1 MSTIRQSS
9 VARGLKVV
17 GALTACVYLATC
29 LFYAYRPGVYRSAGR
44 ELFAWFFSLTLLPLF
59 YKGYRL
65 VEESREEAT
74 ARVVVGFAAVF
85 CLLTVL
91 TVPFHSTDVFGY
103 INRGWQQ
110 VHYGQNPYL
119 YTLAEVPGWQQDPML
134 REHWLYN
141 PVPYGFLFTLLA
153 RGLAW
158 LGGGNWWLTLL
169 LFKLVNAAAY
179 ALTGWLVWRGA
190 HRVGLERPALALY
203 AFLWNP
209 LILMHHLANGHNDI
223 LVGCLLAL
231 TFYLLTT
238 AACLWTVPVL
248 VAAALLKYAPGLLAP
263 LALLFVWKRRGLKA
277 ALAGLGLG
285 ALLAVAVSAPY
296 VKDWRRFRLED
307 IRDNATLIDNSL
319 HSLLIHL
326 YRNLARLFP
335 PLAQFTGAVDTLIKT
350 ALRVGFL
357 AFVVFRAVR
366 LPKDLTAR
374 RVMHETALVLT
385 VLICVVSS
393 KFNGWYMG
401 ILLPAALFL
410 EEDHWLRRFVVLVT
424 CAQLLSLT
432 FFKQAYMLN
441 YFAMVIVPAWI
452 VYRQGKAGVRYQ
464 VPGDGGSNTGT

>member
-1 MSTIRQSS
+1 MSTSPQSKGP
-9 VARGLKVV
+9 RGLKVV
-17 GALTACVYLATC
+17 GALTACVYLAAC
-29 LFYAYRPGVYRSAGR
+29 LFYAYRPGVYRSTGR
-44 ELFAWFFSLTLLPLF
+44 ELFAWFFSLSLLPLF

-65 VEESREEAT
+65 VEESRGEGGA

-110 VHYGQNPYL
+110 VRYGQNPYL

-153 RGLAW
+153 RGLAA

-169 LFKLVNAAAY
+169 LFKLLNAAAY

-231 TFYLLTT
+231 AFYLLTT
-238 AACLWTVPVL
+238 AACLWTIPVL
-248 VAAALLKYAPGLLAP
+248 VAAGLLKYAPGLLVP
-263 LALLFVWKRRGLKA
+263 LALLFVWKRRGWRA
-277 ALAGLGLG
+277 AFAGLGLG
-285 ALLAVAVSAPY
+285 ALLAVVVSAPY
-296 VKDWRRFRLED
+296 LKDWGNFRLED

-319 HSLLIHL
+319 HSLLIHV
-326 YRNLARLFP
+326 YRNIARLFT
-335 PLAQFTGAVDTLIKT
+335 PLAQFTGAADTFIKT
-350 ALRVGFL
+350 ALRAGFLVFL
-357 AFVVFRAVR
+357 AFRAFAVLR
-366 LPKDLTAR
+366 ALRSSKDLTAR
-374 RVMHETALVLT
+374 RVMYETTLALT

-410 EEDHWLRRFVVLVT
+410 EEGHWLRRFVVLVT

-441 YFAMVIVPAWI
+441 YFAMVLVPAWL
-452 VYRQGKAGVRYQ
+452 VYRQLRLERAAES
-464 VPGDGGSNTGT
+464 PA

>member
-1 MSTIRQSS
+1 MTSSPQSP
-9 VARGLKVV
+9 RRLRVV

-29 LFYAYRPGVYRSAGR
+29 LFYARGPEVHTRAGR
-44 ELFAWFFSLTLLPLF
+44 EVFAWFFSLSLLALF

-65 VEESREEAT
+65 VAESRDEGA
-74 ARVVVGFAAVF
+74 ARAVVFFAAVF

-110 VHYGQNPYL
+110 VRYGQNPYL
-119 YTLAEVPGWQQDPML
+119 YTLAEVPGWEQDPML

-153 RGLAW
+153 RGVCAV
-158 LGGGNWWLTLL
+158 GGGNWWLTLL
-169 LFKLVNAAAY
+169 LFKLVNASAY
-179 ALTGWLVWRGA
+179 ALTAWLVWRGA
-190 HRVGLERPALALY
+190 RRVGLERPTLALY
-203 AFLWNP
+203 TFLWNP

-231 TFYLLTT
+231 AFYFATT
-238 AACLWTVPVL
+238 AACLWIVPVL
-248 VAAALLKYAPGLLAP
+248 VAAALLKYAPGLLVP
-263 LALLFVWKRRGLKA
+263 LALLFVWKRRGWKA
-277 ALAGLGLG
+277 AAAGLALG
-285 ALLAVAVSAPY
+285 AGLAAAVSAPY
-296 VKDWRRFRLED
+296 LKDWRRFRLED

-319 HSLLIHL
+319 HSLLIHVF
-326 YRNLARLFP
+326 RNVARLVK
-335 PLAQFTGAVDTLIKT
+335 PLAQFTGAVDAVIKT
-350 ALRVGFL
+350 TLRAGFL
-357 AFVVFRAVR
+357 AFFAYRAFLWLR
-366 LPKDLTAR
+366 ALRRPEGLTAR
-374 RVMHETALVLT
+374 RVMYETTLVLA
-385 VLICVVSS
+385 VLICFVSS

-441 YFAMVIVPAWI
+441 YFAMVLVPAWI
-452 VYRQGKAGVRYQ
+452 VYRQVRSERRQ
-464 VPGDGGSNTGT
+464 AA